1 MSKPIRVCARFLRDQ
16 QAVTSLEYA
25 LLSVL
30 IGVTCV
36 ATLSVLGGN
45 VAALYIAV
53 CKSVSTAISGTPAC

>member
-1 MSKPIRVCARFLRDQ
+1 MSKPIRVCAQFLRDQ

-30 IGVTCV
+30 IAVSCV

-45 VAALYIAV
+45 VAVLYATV
-53 CKSVSTAISGTPAC
+53 CKSVSTAISGAPAC